1 MTSAPVILVL
11 GPSGLATAE
20 RVQGGLDGAAIHA
33 HAGRVDGGD
42 AKFDSFATHARLL
55 FTGGTPIIGVCAA
68 GALIRV
74 LASTLRDKWAEPPVV
89 AVAEDGS
96 AVVPLL
102 GGHRGGNDLARAI
115 AIALGVTPA
124 LTTAGDLRFGVALD
138 APPAGW
144 RLANPEDAKPFMA
157 ELLAGAGVRIE
168 GAASWLN
175 KSTLPFSDAGT
186 LTIVITDRVRDGG
199 PACLVYHPATLAVGV
214 GCERDT
220 APEEVRDLVRETL
233 ADAGLAEAAVA
244 GVFSLDLKS
253 DEVAIH
259 GLANALD
266 VPARFFDAPRL
277 EAETPRLANPSE
289 TVFAAVGAHGVAEA
303 AALAAAG
310 AGAELI
316 VAKHKSRR
324 ATCAVVRAPEPIDVG
339 TTGRPQGTL
348 AVVGIGPGTADWR
361 TPEVDAAISGA
372 DDVVGYSLYL
382 DLLGPLAHGKTRHD
396 FGLGEEQ
403 ARVRHAIE
411 RAAQGRRVA
420 LVSSGDSGIYAMA
433 ALVFEELEAQGRA
446 DWNRVAISVAPG
458 VSAMQAAA
466 ARAGAPLGHDF
477 CAISLSDLLTPWPV
491 IEGRIRAAA
500 EADFVIAFY
509 NPVSGRRQR
518 QLAQAREILLAHRS
532 PETPVVLARN
542 LGRDGEHLEF
552 VTLGALSPEKV
563 DMLTMVIVGSSNTRR
578 VDSGGR
584 AWVYTPRG
592 YADKAPSQASQT

>member
-1 MTSAPVILVL
+1 MRDAATARPVIVVL
-11 GPSGLATAE
+11 GPSGLATAG
-20 RVQGGLDGAAIHA
+20 RVRDGLDGAAIHVL
-33 HAGRVDGGD
+33 AGRVDGGD
-42 AKFDSFATHARLL
+42 VAFESFAAHARLL
-55 FTGGTPIIGVCAA
+55 FAGGTPIIGVCAA

-74 LASTLRDKWAEPPVV
+74 LAPHLRDKWAEPPVV

-102 GGHRGGNDLARAI
+102 GGHRGGNDLALAI
-115 AIALGVTPA
+115 AATLGVTPA

-168 GAASWLN
+168 GAAWWLDES
-175 KSTLPFSDAGT
+175 KLPIAEKAE
-186 LTIVITDRVRDGG
+186 LTIAVTDRARGGG

-220 APEEVRDLVRETL
+220 GPEEVRGLVGETL
-233 ADAGLAEAAVA
+233 ADAGLAEGAVA

-253 DEVAIH
+253 DEAAIH
-259 GLANALD
+259 ALADALD

-277 EAETPRLANPSE
+277 EAETPRLANPSSI
-289 TVFAAVGAHGVAEA
+289 VFAEVGAHGVAEA

-310 AGAELI
+310 AAAELI
-316 VAKHKSRR
+316 VAKCKSRR
-324 ATCAVVRAPEPIDVG
+324 ATCAVARAPGPVDAA
-339 TTGRPQGTL
+339 TAGRPQGTL
-348 AVVGIGPGTADWR
+348 FVVGIGPGTPDWR
-361 TPEVDAAISGA
+361 TPEVDAAIAGA
-372 DDVVGYSLYL
+372 DEVVGYRLYL

-396 FGLGEEQ
+396 FELGEEQ
-403 ARVRHAIE
+403 ARVCHAID

-420 LVSSGDSGIYAMA
+420 LVSSGDAGIYAMA
-433 ALVFEELEAQGRA
+433 ALVFEELERHDCA
-446 DWNRVAISVAPG
+446 DWNRIAVSVAPG

-477 CAISLSDLLTPWPV
+477 CAISLSDLLTPWSA

-500 EADFVIAFY
+500 EGDFVIAFY
-509 NPVSGRRQR
+509 NPVSRRRQR
-518 QLAQAREILLAHRS
+518 QLARAREILLDHRR

-542 LGRDGEHLEF
+542 LGRDGERLEI
-552 VTLGALSPEKV
+552 VTLGELAPESA
-563 DMLTMVIVGSSNTRR
+563 DMLSMVIVGSSATRR
-578 VDSGGR
+578 LERGGST
-584 AWVYTPRG
+584 WVYTPRG
-592 YADKAPSQASQT
+592 YEAGRT

>member
-1 MTSAPVILVL
+1 MAGPVILVL
-11 GPSGLATAE
+11 GPSGLATAG
-20 RVQGGLDGAAIHA
+20 RIRDGLDGAAIHGR
-33 HAGRVDGGD
+33 AGRVDGVD
-42 AKFDSFATHARLL
+42 AAFESFAAHACLL
-55 FTGGTPIIGVCAA
+55 FAGGTPIIGVCAA

-74 LASTLRDKWAEPPVV
+74 LAPTLRDKWAEPPLV

-115 AIALGVTPA
+115 AASLGVEPA

-168 GAASWLN
+168 GDASWLN
-175 KSTLPFSDAGT
+175 ESTLPIAEAGE
-186 LTIVITDRVRDGG
+186 LTIAVTDRVRGGG
-199 PACLVYHPATLAVGV
+199 PSSLVYHPATLAVGV

-220 APEEVRDLVRETL
+220 APEEVRALVNETL
-233 ADAGLAEAAVA
+233 ADAGLAAGAVA
-244 GVFSLDLKS
+244 GIFSLDLKS
-253 DEVAIH
+253 DEAAIH
-259 GLANALD
+259 ALAHELD

-277 EAETPRLANPSE
+277 EAETPRLANPSP
-289 TVFAAVGAHGVAEA
+289 TVFAEVGAHGVAEA

-310 AGAELI
+310 TEAELI
-316 VAKHKSRR
+316 VAKRKSRR
-324 ATCAVVRAPEPIDVG
+324 ATCAVARAPEPIDVG
-339 TTGRPQGTL
+339 TAGRPQGTL
-348 AVVGIGPGTADWR
+348 SVVGIGPGTPDWR
-361 TPEVDAAISGA
+361 TPEVEAAIAGA
-372 DDVVGYSLYL
+372 DDVVGYRLYL
-382 DLLGPLAHGKTRHD
+382 DLLGPLVHGKTRHD

-403 ARVRHAIE
+403 ARVRHAIDC
-411 RAAQGRRVA
+411 AAQGRRVA
-420 LVSSGDSGIYAMA
+420 LISSGDAGIYAMA
-433 ALVFEELEAQGRA
+433 ALVFEELDDQGRA
-446 DWNRVAISVAPG
+446 DWKRIAVSVAPG

-477 CAISLSDLLTPWPV
+477 CAISLSDLLTPWPA

-500 EADFVIAFY
+500 EGDFVIAFY

-518 QLAQAREILLAHRS
+518 QLARARDIVLDHRR

-542 LGRDGEHLEF
+542 LGRDGEHLEI
-552 VTLGALSPEKV
+552 VTLGELTPEMA
-563 DMLTMVIVGSSNTRR
+563 DMLSMVIVGSSTTRR
-578 VDSGGR
+578 LDSGGR

-592 YADKAPSQASQT
+592 YADKVPSGAGRT

>member
-1 MTSAPVILVL
+1 MRTGPVILVL
-11 GPSGLATAE
+11 SPSGLATAE
-20 RVQGGLDGAAIHA
+20 RVRDGLDGAAIHA
-33 HAGRVDGGD
+33 RAGRVDGGEVT
-42 AKFDSFATHARLL
+42 FDSFAAHALGL
-55 FTGGTPIIGVCAA
+55 FAGGTPIIGVCAA

-74 LASTLRDKWAEPPVV
+74 LAPTLRDKWTEPPVV

-102 GGHRGGNDLARAI
+102 GGHRGGNDLALAI
-115 AIALGVTPA
+115 GTTLDVVPA

-144 RLANPEDAKPFMA
+144 HLANPDDAKPFMA
-157 ELLAGAGVRIE
+157 ELLAGAQMRME
-168 GAASWLN
+168 GAASWLDR
-175 KSTLPFSDAGT
+175 SDLPFNDTGE
-186 LTIVITDRVRDGG
+186 LTIAVTDRMRDGG
-199 PACLVYHPATLAVGV
+199 QRCLVYHPKTLAVGV

-220 APEEVRDLVRETL
+220 EPEEVRALVRETL
-233 ADAGLAEAAVA
+233 AEAGLAEGAVA

-253 DEVAIH
+253 DEAAVHAVAD
-259 GLANALD
+259 ALD

-277 EAETPRLANPSE
+277 EAETPRLVNPSE
-289 TVFAAVGAHGVAEA
+289 IVFTEVGTHGVAEA

-310 AGAELI
+310 GKAELI
-316 VAKHKSRR
+316 VAKRKSRR
-324 ATCAVVRAPEPIDVG
+324 ATCAVARASEPIDVE
-339 TTGRPQGTL
+339 TAGRPRGSL

-361 TPEVDAAISGA
+361 TPEVDAAIAGA
-372 DDVVGYSLYL
+372 DDVVGYRLYL
-382 DLLGPLAHGKTRHD
+382 DLLGPLTHGKTRHD

-420 LVSSGDSGIYAMA
+420 LVSSGDAGIYAMA
-433 ALVFEELEAQGRA
+433 ALVFEELEHHGRA
-446 DWNRVAISVAPG
+446 DWNRVAVSVAPG

-477 CAISLSDLLTPWPV
+477 CAISLSDLLTPWSV
-491 IEGRIRAAA
+491 IEERVSAAA
-500 EADFVIAFY
+500 KADFVIAFY

-518 QLAQAREILLAHRS
+518 QLTQAREIMLAHRR

-552 VTLGALSPEKV
+552 ISLGELIPERV
-563 DMLTMVIVGSSNTRR
+563 DMLTMVIVGSSATRR
-578 VDSGGR
+578 FDGGGGT
-584 AWVYTPRG
+584 WVYTPRG
-592 YADKAPSQASQT
+592 YAGKAGRT

>member
-1 MTSAPVILVL
+1 MRTGPVILVL
-11 GPSGLATAE
+11 SPSGLATAE
-20 RVQGGLDGAAIHA
+20 RVRDGLDGAAIHA
-33 HAGRVDGGD
+33 RAGRMDGGEVT
-42 AKFDSFATHARLL
+42 FDSFAAHALGL
-55 FTGGTPIIGVCAA
+55 FAGGTPIIGVCAA

-74 LASTLRDKWAEPPVV
+74 LAPTLRDKWTEPPVV

-102 GGHRGGNDLARAI
+102 GGHRGGNDLALAI
-115 AIALGVTPA
+115 GTALDVVPA

-144 RLANPEDAKPFMA
+144 HLDNPDDAKPFMA
-157 ELLAGAGVRIE
+157 ELLAGAQMRME
-168 GAASWLN
+168 GAASWLDQ
-175 KSTLPFSDAGT
+175 SDLPFNDTGE
-186 LTIVITDRVRDGG
+186 LTIAVTDQMRDGG
-199 PACLVYHPATLAVGV
+199 PRCLVFHPKTLAVGV

-220 APEEVRDLVRETL
+220 EPEEVRALVRETL
-233 ADAGLAEAAVA
+233 VEAGLAEGAVA

-253 DEVAIH
+253 DEAAVHAVAD
-259 GLANALD
+259 ALH

-289 TVFAAVGAHGVAEA
+289 IVFTEVGTHGVAEA

-310 AGAELI
+310 DEAELI
-316 VAKHKSRR
+316 VAKRKSRR
-324 ATCAVVRAPEPIDVG
+324 ATCAVARATEPIDVESA
-339 TTGRPQGTL
+339 GRPRGSL

-361 TPEVDAAISGA
+361 TPEVNAAIAGA
-372 DDVVGYSLYL
+372 DDVVGYRLYL
-382 DLLGPLAHGKTRHD
+382 DLLGPLTHGKTRHD

-411 RAAQGRRVA
+411 CAAKGRRVA
-420 LVSSGDSGIYAMA
+420 LVSSGDAGIYAMA
-433 ALVFEELEAQGRA
+433 ALVFEELEHHGRA
-446 DWNRVAISVAPG
+446 DWNRVAVSVAPG

-477 CAISLSDLLTPWPV
+477 CAISLSDLLTPWSV
-491 IEGRIRAAA
+491 IEERVSAAA
-500 EADFVIAFY
+500 KADFVIAFY

-518 QLAQAREILLAHRS
+518 QLTQAREILLTHRR

-552 VTLGALSPEKV
+552 ISLGELTPERV
-563 DMLTMVIVGSSNTRR
+563 DMLTMVIIGSSATRR
-578 VDSGGR
+578 FDGGGT
-584 AWVYTPRG
+584 WVYTPRG
-592 YADKAPSQASQT
+592 YAGKAGRT